1 MLVNANFPMA
11 KVAKEVT
18 MSVIQVNQ
26 LTKDYGHGRGVFDVS
41 FEIKQGEIYGFL
53 GPNGAGKTTTIR
65 HLMGFSKPQKGH
77 TQIFGKDSFRF
88 YYENMK
94 NIGYIPGEIALP
106 AGLTGWEFIDMN
118 KKMKQIKSDNLLK
131 QLLEIFQFDPS
142 GETKRM
148 SLGEKRKLAIIT
160 AFMGDPDVLILDEP
174 TSGLDPVMQDVFVD
188 FLKVQKK
195 AGKTIMLSSHMFS
208 EIDTTCDRIAIIKEG
223 YIVSEFIADDLK
235 HATLKKW
242 QIIFKSED
250 DLNSF
255 TNNNKQSAIIKI
267 VSSNPAALCAT
278 FECDDSNIN
287 EFVIALSEYEV
298 TRFSYLRETLE
309 DYFMSYY
316 VGDKDF
322 GGAL

>member
-1 MLVNANFPMA
+1 MPII
-11 KVAKEVT
+11 E
-18 MSVIQVNQ
+18 VNQ
-26 LTKDYGHGRGVFDVS
+26 MTKDYGHGRGVFDVS
-41 FEIKQGEIYGFL
+41 FEINKGEIYGFL

-65 HLMGFSKPQKGH
+65 HLMGFSKPQKGRAK
-77 TQIFGKDSFRF
+77 IFGRESFRF

-118 KKMKQIKSDNLLK
+118 KKMKKIKSDTPLK
-131 QLLEIFQFDPS
+131 QLLDIFQFDPI

-188 FLKVQKK
+188 FLKLQKK

-208 EIDTTCDRIAIIKEG
+208 EIDTTCDRIAIIKDG
-223 YIVSEFIADDLK
+223 YIVSEFITNELK
-235 HATLKKW
+235 HASLKKY
-242 QIIFKSED
+242 QLIFKTEND
-250 DLNSF
+250 FNVF
-255 TNNNKQSAIIKI
+255 ITKNKQSDILKI
-267 VSSNPAALCAT
+267 VSSNPIALCVI
-278 FECDDSNIN
+278 FECDDSDIN
-287 EFVIALSEYEV
+287 GVITELSRYE
-298 TRFSYLRETLE
+298 TARFSHLKETLE

-316 VGDKDF
+316 VGSKDF